1 MMKNIN
7 DDKHIAENLQKGA
20 CIMKKGICVAG
31 NAIVDL
37 LYNIENYPNEGELT
51 TIQEDGINKSTGGAL
66 CNVVV
71 DLAKLDP
78 ELPLVAIGQ
87 IGNDD
92 NAQLIKDTLSS
103 YSNIDTS
110 GIKEEGETS
119 FTIVMSNQANKQRT
133 FFQYRGANAYISEEH
148 FDWDNLDV
156 DLLHIGYILLL
167 DALDVEDHEY
177 GTKMAKLLANAK
189 KHGIKTSIDIV
200 SEIGNR
206 FKKLVPPALKYTD
219 YCIINEIETQQATGI
234 LLRDGDNLIKENLQE
249 ALKAL
254 FEMGVST
261 WAVIHAPEGGFGMDK
276 YGEYVEIDSLDLPE
290 GFIKGKVGA
299 GDAFCAGVLYGAYK
313 DMSLSDAVKLGI
325 GTASV
330 SLSEEGATEGVRPL
344 DEVIEFYKS
353 MR

>member
-110 GIKEEGETS
+110 GIKEEGSLT
-119 FTIVMSNQANKQRT
+119 TIWNYTTLKPSKC
-133 FFQYRGANAYISEEH
+133 I
-148 FDWDNLDV
+148 LDV
-156 DLLHIGYILLL
+156 VHSLTTIWNY
-167 DALDVEDHEY
+167 
-177 GTKMAKLLANAK
+177 T
-189 KHGIKTSIDIV
+189 T
-200 SEIGNR
+200 
-206 FKKLVPPALKYTD
+206 LKPSK
-219 YCIINEIETQQATGI
+219 AT
-234 LLRDGDNLIKENLQE
+234 
-249 ALKAL
+249 
-254 FEMGVST
+254 
-261 WAVIHAPEGGFGMDK
+261 
-276 YGEYVEIDSLDLPE
+276 
-290 GFIKGKVGA
+290 
-299 GDAFCAGVLYGAYK
+299 C
-313 DMSLSDAVKLGI
+313 
-325 GTASV
+325 
-330 SLSEEGATEGVRPL
+330 
-344 DEVIEFYKS
+344 
-353 MR
+353 